1 MNRDEEEEKDASE
14 GKVYVCI
21 MLYDITS
28 KRRKGNI
35 RKGLQTVPKKLSI
48 VCRLVWSLKFS
59 LVFKTKRRGQ
69 LRCLRTTLGKENGDS
84 VRKILLSFFSSKAF
98 PE

>member
-35 RKGLQTVPKKLSI
+35 RKGLQTVPKKP
-48 VCRLVWSLKFS
+48 
-59 LVFKTKRRGQ
+59 RR
-69 LRCLRTTLGKENGDS
+69 
-84 VRKILLSFFSSKAF
+84 V
-98 PE
+98 

>member
-35 RKGLQTVPKKLSI
+35 RKGLQTVPKKLSR
-48 VCRLVWSLKFS
+48 V
-59 LVFKTKRRGQ
+59 
-69 LRCLRTTLGKENGDS
+69 
-84 VRKILLSFFSSKAF
+84 
-98 PE
+98 